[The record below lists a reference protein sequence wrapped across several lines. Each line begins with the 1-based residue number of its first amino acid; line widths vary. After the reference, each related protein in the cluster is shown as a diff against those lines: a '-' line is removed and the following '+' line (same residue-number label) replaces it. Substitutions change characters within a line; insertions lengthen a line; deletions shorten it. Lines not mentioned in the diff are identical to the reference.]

1 MPKHYLLYVKHKLA
15 LAFAM
20 CSLVLI
26 PSYSVADGLGSD
38 RFTFNGFATFG
49 AVKSGTDNLGYRRD
63 VSGGGVHDG
72 DRSLKPDTRLGLQ
85 GSVRLT
91 DELDA
96 VIQLIIKDRAENGI
110 EESLEWAYLRYRLTP
125 HVTVR
130 AGRLGIGLF
139 MLSDYRD
146 LGFAYL
152 WARPPIEFYAP
163 IAFDY
168 LDGADISYS
177 TSLGFGTL
185 RTALFAGGSDA
196 PVDYNDQDDK
206 LLLNNILGLMIS
218 WEWEYWQARFTLASA
233 ELDDDVDKTLGL
245 KEIRDQLSVASPF
258 WADAASLSEQL
269 NDNDEGI
276 SYYSIGISYDKTP
289 WFIQSEVM
297 YLDSG
302 HNVLQSY
309 FSRYI
314 SVGFRAGDATLY
326 TSLAKGAQTESRA
339 SIPALPAPLA
349 LVPDLVDLRQGL
361 QTFYDYNYIDQ
372 KTVSVGVRWDI
383 RYDLALKT
391 QWDRTWIEDAGGLLW
406 DQKLGPSE
414 EESVDTYSINLNY
427 IF

>member
-1 MPKHYLLYVKHKLA
+1 MPKHYLLYAKHKLA

-63 VSGGGVHDG
+63 ISGEGVHDG
-72 DRSLKPDTRLGLQ
+72 DWSLKPDTRLGLQ
-85 GSVRLT
+85 GSVRFT
-91 DELDA
+91 DELGA
-96 VIQLIIKDRAENGI
+96 IIQLILKDRAENGI

-130 AGRLGIGLF
+130 AGRLGIELF

-177 TSLGFGTL
+177 APLGFGTL
-185 RTALFAGGSDA
+185 RTALFVGGSDA
-196 PVDYNDQDDK
+196 PLDYNDQDDK
-206 LLLNNILGLMIS
+206 LLLNNILGLMVS
-218 WEWEYWQARFTLASA
+218 WEWDHWQTRFTLVSA
-233 ELDDDVDKTLGL
+233 ELDDDIDNALGL
-245 KEIRDQLSVASPF
+245 KEITGQLSAATSLF
-258 WADAASLSEQL
+258 GWADAASLAEEL
-269 NDNDEGI
+269 NDNDEGV
-276 SYYSIGISYDKTP
+276 SYYSIGISYDKNP

-297 YLDSG
+297 YIDSG
-302 HNVLQSY
+302 HSVLQSY

-314 SVGFRAGDATLY
+314 SVGFRAGDTTLY
-326 TSLAKGAQTESRA
+326 TTLAKGAQKESRT
-339 SIPALPAPLA
+339 SIPALPAHLVLA
-349 LVPDLVDLRQGL
+349 LEPLRQGL
-361 QTFYDYNYIDQ
+361 QTFYDLNYIDQ
-372 KTVSVGVRWDI
+372 KTASVGVRWDI

-391 QWDRTWIEDAGGLLW
+391 QWDRTWVEEAGGLLW